1 MKSKIRK
8 PPEMPYWFW
17 LDNDNC
23 WKCKNRN
30 GCSGVVILKR
40 KEKEFLGIKEKMS
53 WMIGRRGLDGRK
65 ESQRSDSMDGK

>member
-1 MKSKIRK
+1 MVVR
-8 PPEMPYWFW
+8 
-17 LDNDNC
+17 
-23 WKCKNRN
+23 
-30 GCSGVVILKR
+30 GVVILKR